1 QSIVVR
7 KLDADGRLARNAIDA
22 HELGL
27 ERKAEIVAKARN
39 PGILHAGLRFELEG
53 RDNRSRMDLLHGAGN
68 FEFAGFFFEHARPL
82 AKFVLVYRESG
93 GRSMEKRG
101 RRELRGRSDRRLCL
115 RFGSGAR
122 AEIRDY
128 RLFLPL
134 LFGERF
140 GLLS

>member
-1 QSIVVR
+1 REEVSQDAGRSVVGR
-7 KLDADGRLARNAIDA
+7 NFDADRRFARNAINA
-22 HELGL
+22 HGLGL

-101 RRELRGRSDRRLCL
+101 RSEEHTSELQSPDHLVCRL
-115 RFGSGAR
+115 
-122 AEIRDY
+122 
-128 RLFLPL
+128 L
-134 LFGERF
+134 LEK
-140 GLLS
+140 